1 MSNNS
6 GNNLWLV
13 MGAWSLG
20 VMVSGIVFY
29 TMFNRPVEAVDDIRD
44 DLRII
49 RLILILILIMGV
61 MIWLTGKIIST
72 LI

>member
-1 MSNNS
+1 
-6 GNNLWLV
+6 

-20 VMVSGIVFY
+20 VMVSGIVFF
-29 TMFNRPVEAVDDIRD
+29 TMVNRPVETVDDIRD

-49 RLILILILIMGV
+49 RLILILILILGM

>member
-1 MSNNS
+1 
-6 GNNLWLV
+6 

-20 VMVSGIVFY
+20 VMVSGIVFF
-29 TMFNRPVEAVDDIRD
+29 TMFNRPVETVDDIRD

-49 RLILILILIMGV
+49 RLILILILILGM

>member
-1 MSNNS
+1 
-6 GNNLWLV
+6 

-20 VMVSGIVFY
+20 VMVSGIVFF
-29 TMFNRPVEAVDDIRD
+29 TMFNRPVETVDDIRD

-49 RLILILILIMGV
+49 RLILILILILGM
-61 MIWLTGKIIST
+61 MIWLTGKIISR

>member
-1 MSNNS
+1 
-6 GNNLWLV
+6 
-13 MGAWSLG
+13 
-20 VMVSGIVFY
+20 MVSGIVFF
-29 TMFNRPVEAVDDIRD
+29 TMFNRPVETVDDIRD

-49 RLILILILIMGV
+49 RLILILILILGM